1 MSGAI
6 PTECVGCGAELH
18 AHNLTR
24 LCAECKLIARNRQLA
39 DQSADTTNPVTYHQ
53 AITNIT
59 AILGGHIISKGTAT

>member
-1 MSGAI
+1 MSDAI
-6 PTECVGCGAELH
+6 PTECARCGAELH

-24 LCAECKLIARNRQLA
+24 LCAECKLIARNRQLP
-39 DQSADTTNPVTYHQ
+39 DQSADTTNPVTYDR